1 MMARRRNESCKHFLG
16 FGNGQKDRRRAT
28 FIFFKFNDGQKKG
41 EEKLQRIPRNLM
53 MTKK

>member
-1 MMARRRNESCKHFLG
+1 MIARRRKESCKHFLG

-28 FIFFKFNDGQKKG
+28 FIFFKFNDGQKMGRKAT
-41 EEKLQRIPRNLM
+41 KDSQNLM